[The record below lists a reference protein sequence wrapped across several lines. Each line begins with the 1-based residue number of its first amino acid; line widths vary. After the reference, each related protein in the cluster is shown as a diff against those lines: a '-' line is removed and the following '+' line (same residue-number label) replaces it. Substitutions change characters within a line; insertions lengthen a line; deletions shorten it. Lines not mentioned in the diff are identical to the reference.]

1 MEKEDTKDDRGNWI
15 GYLQIAVIVGI
26 IAIAIYFAR
35 APEQVAIDENGTL
48 GEKQP
53 PIVTIMQ
60 PESQNYNFQLDTTGS
75 ITLKER
81 VTITSEVKGRVVWV
95 SSKFEP
101 GGTIEANEVFI
112 KIDPRVYELEVEEA
126 AYKLAV
132 HEIELEKQKSLGAD
146 VDRLEA
152 LRNQASVQLDLARLQ
167 LTKTELSLPY
177 NFKVISSSVEIGE
190 LAGTAETTGTASI
203 LGLAYRPDS
212 IRVDVPIEM
221 QDIQTLDPIVG
232 RTANVMTSTEELG
245 GVITG
250 LGSIVAP
257 KSRLATVYIKFD
269 SELNPS
275 EYPLPNSF
283 VEVEIIGP
291 TEQNVFLLPERS
303 EKSLGQVW
311 LVRNG
316 QLESFEP
323 QILARNNGMLV
334 VKAFDTG
341 DGIAIDIPANMH
353 DGMTVTAVPVGS

>member
-1 MEKEDTKDDRGNWI
+1 
-15 GYLQIAVIVGI
+15 
-26 IAIAIYFAR
+26 
-35 APEQVAIDENGTL
+35 
-48 GEKQP
+48 
-53 PIVTIMQ
+53 
-60 PESQNYNFQLDTTGS
+60 
-75 ITLKER
+75 
-81 VTITSEVKGRVVWV
+81 
-95 SSKFEP
+95 
-101 GGTIEANEVFI
+101 
-112 KIDPRVYELEVEEA
+112 
-126 AYKLAV
+126 
-132 HEIELEKQKSLGAD
+132 
-146 VDRLEA
+146 
-152 LRNQASVQLDLARLQ
+152 
-167 LTKTELSLPY
+167 
-177 NFKVISSSVEIGE
+177 
-190 LAGTAETTGTASI
+190 
-203 LGLAYRPDS
+203 
-212 IRVDVPIEM
+212 
-221 QDIQTLDPIVG
+221 LDPIVG

-323 QILARNNGMLV
+323 QILARNNGILV

>member
-1 MEKEDTKDDRGNWI
+1 M
-15 GYLQIAVIVGI
+15 
-26 IAIAIYFAR
+26 
-35 APEQVAIDENGTL
+35 
-48 GEKQP
+48 
-53 PIVTIMQ
+53 
-60 PESQNYNFQLDTTGS
+60 
-75 ITLKER
+75 
-81 VTITSEVKGRVVWV
+81 TSEIKGRVIWV
-95 SSKFEP
+95 SSQFEP
-101 GGTIEANEVFI
+101 GATIDANEVFI

-126 AYKLAV
+126 TYELAA
-132 HEIELEKQKSLGAD
+132 HEIELEKQKSIGAD
-146 VDRLEA
+146 IDRLEA
-152 LRNQASVQLDLARLQ
+152 LRNQARVRLDLARLQ
-167 LTKTELSLPY
+167 LAKTELSLPY
-177 NFKVISSSVEIGE
+177 SFRVISSSVEIGE

-203 LGLAYRPDS
+203 LGVAYRPDS

-221 QDIQTLDPIVG
+221 QDIQTMDPIKG
-232 RTANVMTSTEELG
+232 RPVNIKTTTKEMSGVVTSM
-245 GVITG
+245 
-250 LGSIVAP
+250 GSIVAP

-275 EYPLPNSF
+275 EYPLPNTF

-353 DGMTVTAVPVGS
+353 DGMAVTAVPVGS